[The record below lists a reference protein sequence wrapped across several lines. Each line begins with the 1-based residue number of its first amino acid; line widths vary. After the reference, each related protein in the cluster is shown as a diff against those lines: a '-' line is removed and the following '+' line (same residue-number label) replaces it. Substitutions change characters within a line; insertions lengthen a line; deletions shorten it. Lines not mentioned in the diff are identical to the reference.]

1 MLTKCDRQTDLCG
14 CLPRPLPHFTA
25 RQNFPQ
31 EPDSIHC
38 LKKRNFA
45 KRKRPLPI
53 LTGSP
58 IACFNGYMFKTWI
71 TTILGGWGLKGSLSL
86 RSSNRRP
93 VNSSGSGN
101 VVFLGGN
108 HPPRPI
114 QSSQP
119 KPIPSNPP
127 TRYHFLHTS
136 LPNNLSTSSKGVV
149 LSECEA
155 PNQCICNDIFVSPT
169 IILLKQTTFIRV
181 FELFLIIRW
190 KLQVQ
195 APPTP
200 LYGQLV

>member
-1 MLTKCDRQTDLCG
+1 MSSSTLTTFYRASTFSTRTRLHS
-14 CLPRPLPHFTA
+14 LH
-25 RQNFPQ
+25 
-31 EPDSIHC
+31 
-38 LKKRNFA
+38 KKRQLCNKKKDIPNINTKQCYQQHA
-45 KRKRPLPI
+45 SMATRLK
-53 LTGSP
+53 
-58 IACFNGYMFKTWI
+58 
-71 TTILGGWGLKGSLSL
+71 LGLRQCWGWVGGLKGSLSL

-114 QSSQP
+114 QSSPP

-155 PNQCICNDIFVSPT
+155 PNQCICNDIFVSQT
-169 IILLKQTTFIRV
+169 IILLKQTRFIRV
-181 FELFLIIRW
+181 C
-190 KLQVQ
+190 
-195 APPTP
+195 
-200 LYGQLV
+200 